1 MSIVSTAIKLVCN
14 LKTIAGGLLV
24 VTSGM
29 ALRSCSSL
37 DEFVEVFNKVVLVSY
52 GKLVEITEGSLCF
65 TVQAETSSALKE
77 LWDMYKSGTL
87 QSRLLEF
94 LVTDKIKQ
102 LANGVDVEVTVF
114 IDEQEYK
121 SAYLDLML
129 QKEGKKLT
137 NINFVPL
144 LSATRTYSDKTKL
157 SVGKEMILTG
167 NFQRRKCVQT
177 CAFVNK
183 LHCFVSDIGLAG
195 CNLFFY
201 QFYHLIGFHC
211 LGGPRFSKR
220 TVIE

>member
-1 MSIVSTAIKLVCN
+1 M
-14 LKTIAGGLLV
+14 

-94 LVTDKIKQ
+94 LVTDEIKQ
-102 LANGVDVEVTVF
+102 LASGEDIEVTVF

-121 SAYLDLML
+121 AAYLDLML
-129 QKEGKKLT
+129 QKEGKKLKHT
-137 NINFVPL
+137 NFVSL

-157 SVGKEMILTG
+157 SLVNCRKRNDPHWE
-167 NFQRRKCVQT
+167 FSKKCVQT
-177 CAFVNK
+177 CTFVNK
-183 LHCFVSDIGLAG
+183 LHCLVSDIGLAG

-211 LGGPRFSKR
+211 LGGPSFSKR